1 MLLDVSSMCDEC
13 RFSTS
18 ALASS
23 CVACTFFI
31 FLEHTKATQHMV
43 TNRLAATASD
53 PTTNTSENAVG
64 AGEGDDDGT
73 RVGDPDGN
81 ADGTGV
87 GENDG

>member
-1 MLLDVSSMCDEC
+1 
-13 RFSTS
+13 
-18 ALASS
+18 
-23 CVACTFFI
+23 
-31 FLEHTKATQHMV
+31 MV
-43 TNRLAATASD
+43 TNKLAATASD

-81 ADGTGV
+81 ADGTGG